1 MFSAATKGTGINPR
15 MQFVN
20 NYQDPNNFTT
30 YTFSSVSFGEAAGRS
45 LVVVYVSGHDSN
57 SRSISSVTIG
67 GVAATEVTASSA
79 GIMCGG
85 LYQAY
90 ATGTSGD
97 VVVTFSGECDAAGL
111 GVWALYDLQSTTASS
126 SASNAATSSDVS
138 VNVNTLAN
146 GFLIAGGS
154 ARTGT
159 TRTYTWTNATE
170 RFDTTYTGS
179 NSGHTGADFT
189 STTAETPR
197 AITVQA
203 SGSISRIVISSAFW
217 K

>member
-1 MFSAATKGTGINPR
+1 MFAAATKSGGVNPK
-15 MQFVN
+15 MQFINSYV
-20 NYQDPNNFTT
+20 DPNNFTT
-30 YTFSSVSFGEAAGRS
+30 YTFSSVSFGEPTNRS
-45 LVVVYVSGHDSN
+45 LVVVYVSGHDQN

-90 ATGTSGD
+90 VSGASGD
-97 VVVTFSGECDAAGL
+97 VVVTFSGECDAAGV

-126 SASNAATSSDVS
+126 AASNASTSTSVA

-146 GFLIAGGS
+146 GFLIAGGA

-159 TRTYTWTNATE
+159 TRTYSWTNATE
-170 RFDTTYTGS
+170 RFDATYTGS
-179 NSGHTGADFT
+179 NSGHTGADFDT
-189 STTAETPR
+189 TTAETPR
-197 AITVQA
+197 AITVTA